1 MSEEKELTDPSA
13 VTPSTLNQAKGDKA
27 TPTPDDKATSKQN
40 LNQEQAA
47 NVGEEGEKKQEEQQ
61 EKTEEEE
68 NGDDDDEDD
77 DEDDEPVKYRYTL
90 KHEDGSSEIIEE
102 EWSPEH
108 AKILHLMSL
117 YAKCALSADENESWI
132 RSIPLLVLMY
142 EGIVAGV
149 IDFDYAPASML
160 ITQHG
165 KSKRVWLNIT
175 QEGKAAVD
183 DLREKELVNGLKLS
197 TEDFQPVTAYQV
209 SKKGIDFLKQV
220 PAEMKKEVNDYLYSP
235 SGNLLK
241 IKFIAGVK
249 KVIPV
254 DQEEKAVG
262 EAGSDDEDEDED
274 EDDNGMFY
282 LIDALTG
289 YERESS
295 CTDAED
301 VSYVSSPFLPSC
313 VRNPRDQRQFTSN
326 AHRAHESAVGDTNVR
341 DELDEAIT
349 LNYVL
354 CFVGEWI
361 PFGAN
366 QIVALN
372 ERLGA
377 MDRCQG
383 GLFTSAVDKKPTDTN
398 FEVPPGLTQ
407 VTILD
412 YDFVRFI
419 NFEAEINYPE
429 DEGIV
434 QIENFGIH
442 LNVDGTVIYGIKVE
456 AIMERTE
463 ESISVDMLSRL
474 LVDVHQDSSQI
485 MNDLLSAYQKSLLDM
500 VFMGDMDQRGK
511 YNMIVSEG
519 IEPFCPAAE
528 YMDRQDKE
536 NELKQV
542 LGDLHKVMD
551 LGEEGIL
558 IVGRD
563 GMLVAGANVN
573 DAEELLVCYLSLL
586 CREMFIRNFFT
597 RTFIMDNLLKLVR
610 VLILGYTEDPNN
622 IPKLRLLLNDASK
635 DIILLQEVLGYLTE
649 SLTGM

>member
-1 MSEEKELTDPSA
+1 MASIEPD
-13 VTPSTLNQAKGDKA
+13 STS
-27 TPTPDDKATSKQN
+27 PKATSPPESKTEPTTTEPDTLHHLHQH
-40 LNQEQAA
+40 
-47 NVGEEGEKKQEEQQ
+47 KTSIKDKDQ
-61 EKTEEEE
+61 EKNGAGSSTNSDEKDEKG
-68 NGDDDDEDD
+68 GDDDDDD
-77 DEDDEPVKYRYTL
+77 DDDVPPVKYKYTV
-90 KHEDGSSEIIEE
+90 KHEDGTSEIIEE

-117 YAKCALSADENESWI
+117 YAKCALTPTDNESWI

-142 EGIVAGV
+142 EGVVAGA
-149 IDFDYAPASML
+149 IDFDYAPCSVL

-183 DLREKELVNGLKLS
+183 DLREKEMVNGLKLS

-220 PAEMKKEVNDYLYSP
+220 PASMKKEVYDFLYSP
-235 SGNLLK
+235 TGNLLQ
-241 IKFIAGVK
+241 IKFVAGVI
-249 KVIPV
+249 KVVPI
-254 DQEEKAVG
+254 DQEDKAVG
-262 EAGSDDEDEDED
+262 EAASDDEDDD
-274 EDDNGMFY
+274 DDDDDNGIFY
-282 LIDALTG
+282 LCDETTG
-289 YERESS
+289 FERESS

-313 VRNPRDQRQFTSN
+313 VRNPRDQRPFTSN
-326 AHRAHESAVGDTNVR
+326 AHRAHESAAGEANVR

-354 CFVGEWI
+354 TMVGEWI

-383 GLFTSAVDKKPTDTN
+383 GLFTSAIDKKPTDTS
-398 FEVPPGLTQ
+398 FDVPPGLTQ

-429 DEGIV
+429 DEGII

-511 YNMIVSEG
+511 FNMIISEG
-519 IEPFCPAAE
+519 IEPFCPAIE

-542 LGDLHKVMD
+542 RKTVSCVH
-551 LGEEGIL
+551 
-558 IVGRD
+558 R
-563 GMLVAGANVN
+563 
-573 DAEELLVCYLSLL
+573 LSTLFVL
-586 CREMFIRNFFT
+586 TVFFLFFAK
-597 RTFIMDNLLKLVR
+597 RCWVIYIKW
-610 VLILGYTEDPNN
+610 
-622 IPKLRLLLNDASK
+622 
-635 DIILLQEVLGYLTE
+635 
-649 SLTGM
+649 